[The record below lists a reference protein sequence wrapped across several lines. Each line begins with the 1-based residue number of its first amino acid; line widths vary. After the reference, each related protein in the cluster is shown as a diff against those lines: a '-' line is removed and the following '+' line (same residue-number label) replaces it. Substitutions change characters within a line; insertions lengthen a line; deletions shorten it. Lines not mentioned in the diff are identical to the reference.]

1 MEPPPLYPRWF
12 FCVLDCSSKPQNNT
26 SKSQNYITKCE
37 YRSGNNEK
45 NKPVSGRALQAAST
59 LGVCFSALFTFCI
72 CQVGPSIRRPEPSG
86 KLEHTTRQ
94 KNPQNFW
101 HARGTPTTAPI
112 FPKILGLIMAGQFG
126 QNVNKAEKPSPL
138 YTCWFQEC
146 RKVEQKFLST

>member
-1 MEPPPLYPRWF
+1 MTKKINFWL
-12 FCVLDCSSKPQNNT
+12 LDA
-26 SKSQNYITKCE
+26 I
-37 YRSGNNEK
+37 
-45 NKPVSGRALQAAST
+45 QAAST

-138 YTCWFQEC
+138 YARWSKRWMLPEIITPNYDEKCLICSEIATSDIEIWGD
-146 RKVEQKFLST
+146 RKSYLICDTNFLKHFRFLL

>member
-1 MEPPPLYPRWF
+1 MILNLLKG
-12 FCVLDCSSKPQNNT
+12 VIMLHSSEILKDAWTFGGDLLKFLAICGQ
-26 SKSQNYITKCE
+26 KYEVK
-37 YRSGNNEK
+37 
-45 NKPVSGRALQAAST
+45 LHQAAST
-59 LGVCFSALFTFCI
+59 LGVCFSALFTFCV